1 MVNLQPQQFKT
12 FRKVHKGLIR
22 KYECPFPVKKKVG
35 KAANSYLNSRI
46 KTIRRYIVCIYNYLY
61 KYKGR

>member
-35 KAANSYLNSRI
+35 KADFNSRI

-61 KYKGR
+61 II